1 MPPLILRI
9 GPLVGPAPRRMSRRG
24 PARPER
30 RSRLLLAMLLISA
43 VSANASGESTD
54 VSVAYRR
61 ALLATAVGVI
71 GAASDTADLP
81 PISPQLK
88 PASIAGNNLQLAC
101 TSAVSLLRK
110 YLSAPTDDAL
120 LLLEEAGDGVLAQIN
135 GTTRI
140 AARLQEK
147 GHCQVSVALNGLTS
161 IAISAHK
168 YIVTKD
174 GNPAIAIVSKLERN
188 TLAFRQTLATD
199 APCTVAGPGSMRVTR
214 FTSQIV
220 QSGVAVG
227 HVHGAMASK
236 APSAPAINAALDT
249 LTNTTNEVQ
258 ATVDVFKYATDAD
271 VKNIYKTGQEVVN
284 MGLCAKL
291 LAQIFVQVGLQ
302 SHSAEV
308 NKVGASQEQLARA
321 ATQTL
326 QPPFAKLSDVS
337 DVVPPP
343 PARRLLQ
350 TGKPSQRQRPI
361 EIAGDEDWPANVTA
375 VIANTLFTSYFTP
388 RELTFQVPLPAANLT
403 SIFTGDPSK
412 PSNAEDI
419 QPPNGYRDVPLNLT
433 IGQIFPPSS
442 FILSDI
448 NVTEAVIEQY
458 KFPGNG
464 SLPEELLLASL
475 NITQL
480 PLYND
485 GSDPCGDGSCARL
498 TSPDAT
504 PSATPA
510 SATPSPTV
518 KSGSPIASATPSA
531 TGSPTPVPTGTSPV
545 QTPANTPGSASFPTP
560 AGTPQVGQRVEDVK
574 QWKE

>member
-1 MPPLILRI
+1 
-9 GPLVGPAPRRMSRRG
+9 
-24 PARPER
+24 
-30 RSRLLLAMLLISA
+30 MLLISA

-61 ALLATAVGVI
+61 ALMATAVGAI

-110 YLSAPTDDAL
+110 YLNTPTDDAL

-147 GHCQVSVALNGLTS
+147 GHCQVSVALSGMTS
-161 IAISAHK
+161 IAVSAHK

-174 GNPAIAIVSKLERN
+174 GNPAIAIVSKLESN
-188 TLAFRQTLATD
+188 TLALRQTLATD

-214 FTSQIV
+214 FTSQVV

-236 APSAPAINAALDT
+236 
-249 LTNTTNEVQ
+249 
-258 ATVDVFKYATDAD
+258 DAD

-291 LAQIFVQVGLQ
+291 LAQNFVQVGLQ

-308 NKVGASQEQLARA
+308 NKVGASQEQLACA

-361 EIAGDEDWPANVTA
+361 EVAGDEDWPANVTA

-388 RELTFQVPLPAANLT
+388 RELTFQAPLPAANLA

-412 PSNAEDI
+412 PSNTEDI
-419 QPPNGYRDVPLNLT
+419 QPRNGYRDYPLSLT
-433 IGQIFPPSS
+433 IGQIFPPSR

-464 SLPEELLLASL
+464 TLPEELLLASL

-480 PLYND
+480 ALYND
-485 GSDPCGDGSCARL
+485 GGML
-498 TSPDAT
+498 VHHMAT
-504 PSATPA
+504 YL
-510 SATPSPTV
+510 
-518 KSGSPIASATPSA
+518 
-531 TGSPTPVPTGTSPV
+531 
-545 QTPANTPGSASFPTP
+545 
-560 AGTPQVGQRVEDVK
+560 
-574 QWKE
+574 